1 MSVFQKIE
9 LFYYRTS
16 VSDKLA
22 ILLTF
27 LLIGFTIIDPIFYQ
41 LSTHANDFIK
51 DFSRYIS
58 DFGRSAYIL
67 IPSGII
73 FLVSLFLINRAPSLK
88 LGAAYRQFCQM
99 SGFVFFAVAGSGLIA
114 LGFKNLLGR
123 ARPRH
128 FEEFGSTYFAP
139 LTFDPSFAS
148 FPSGHSTT
156 SFAFAVAFC
165 LMFPKL
171 RFTAISLALWIALS
185 RYLIGAHYMT
195 DIIVG
200 SALGSCFAIYAKR
213 FFTRQNILFK
223 EKQDEQTRLQG
234 GYVMRWFFMTY
245 LSSRLALVFNN
256 ILLSRKKS
264 ISKVIIKN
272 IRL

>member
-9 LFYYRTS
+9 QFYYRTS
-16 VSDKLA
+16 ISDKLT

-41 LSTHANDFIK
+41 LSTHANVFIK

-58 DFGRSAYIL
+58 EFGRSAYVL

-73 FLVSLFLINRAPSLK
+73 FLVSLFFINRAPSLK
-88 LGAAYRQFCQM
+88 LRAAYRQLCQM
-99 SGFVFFAVAGSGLIA
+99 SGFVFFTVASAGLVA
-114 LGFKNLLGR
+114 LGIKNILGR

-128 FEEFGSTYFAP
+128 FEEYGSIYFDP

-156 SFAFAVAFC
+156 SFAFAVALC
-165 LMFPKL
+165 LIFPKL

-200 SALGSCFAIYAKR
+200 SALGTCFAIYAKR

-223 EKQDEQTRLQG
+223 AKQNGETRLQG
-234 GYVMRWFFMTY
+234 GTVMQWFFLTY
-245 LSSRLALVFNN
+245 LSTRVSSVFHEILFRQNN
-256 ILLSRKKS
+256 S
-264 ISKVIIKN
+264 ISKFIIKN